1 MPDEPRLIQEQEG
14 QYNFADLPLQP
25 VGKDPATTHYVQV
38 VEVCQDLDQY
48 PDLSKLHASIRDKVD
63 PPTPFHLNDVLPG
76 HYMQCVLTHIDG
88 KLSMIRHFILKQRTN
103 ITLLKSALR
112 GKLYILDCSKV
123 NSRRHISFI
132 LQHLLEGLPGSGC
145 YVRELVP
152 IQKGPLRSATEIDAV
167 FDFIR
172 DHGPL
177 GSADNQNLRWIEK
190 QRNDPQSPLFQYH
203 APTIEKALHN
213 LSTGKALAGAVAGY
227 PVTLKDVRNW
237 VLSDIVQPIL
247 NSATQFATIMLGP
260 AGIGKT
266 PLANSM
272 SIALSAYW
280 QREHGVSDGVPKFKS
295 GNTLDFFRSEPGSLF
310 VPAVLD
316 DGNMATET
324 VVALKAF
331 LDVAGEDSRVYARWG
346 AAFFARHQYR
356 IACGNSF
363 NSGAEPRT

>member
-1 MPDEPRLIQEQEG
+1 MAIAAAQAAIVGCRLAMPDEPRLVMEQEG
-14 QYNFADLPLQP
+14 QYTFKDLPLQP
-25 VGKDPATTHYVQV
+25 VGKEPATTHYVQV
-38 VEVCQDLDQY
+38 VEVIQDLQQH
-48 PDLSKLHASIRDKVD
+48 PDLNVLHEALRNKVD
-63 PPTPFHLNDVLPG
+63 PPAPFSIDDVLPSFF
-76 HYMQCVLTHIDG
+76 MQCVITHIDG

-103 ITLLKSALR
+103 LTLLRNALK

-123 NSRRHISFI
+123 TSRRHISFI

-152 IQKGPLRSATEIDAV
+152 LQKGPLRSAAEIDAV

-237 VLSDIVQPIL
+237 VLADLVQPIL
-247 NSATQFATIMLGP
+247 KTATQYATIMLGP

-266 PLANSM
+266 PLANAV

-280 QREHGVSDGVPKFKS
+280 QKEHGISDGVPKFKS
-295 GNTLDFFRSEPGSLF
+295 GL
-310 VPAVLD
+310 
-316 DGNMATET
+316 
-324 VVALKAF
+324 
-331 LDVAGEDSRVYARWG
+331 
-346 AAFFARHQYR
+346 
-356 IACGNSF
+356 
-363 NSGAEPRT
+363 